1 MRCIPCPVATGLT
14 CPGEVARRLC
24 ALIDPAHPDHRPG
37 YVAALRGHARQ
48 MAEAPAPARRPS
60 TTVSPPSPRRAAHDP
75 LECSS

>member
-1 MRCIPCPVATGLT
+1 MRCIPCPVAAGLT

-48 MAEAPAPARRPS
+48 MAEAPAPAPPAVDYGV
-60 TTVSPPSPRRAAHDP
+60 TPESPPC
-75 LECSS
+75 CS